1 MSRDA
6 SDIKKLTEKVRRYVE
21 KSVSEK
27 RYNHSVRTAEMC
39 RRLCELYGLDGELGY
54 FAGISHDMCKALE
67 PEKLLHLA
75 QKDGEPIS
83 ELEKAKPAL
92 LHGRA
97 AAVKLQQDFDFHEPS
112 VIEAVANHTFGKK
125 NMCAL
130 AKVLYAADK
139 IEPGR
144 EHVTDSYLERLFV
157 LSLDGLVKSI
167 LEENI
172 RYLKKKG
179 SAVSPV
185 SEEFLQSLERQ
196 GI

>member
-1 MSRDA
+1 MSRDV

-39 RRLCELYGLDGELGY
+39 RKLCGLYGLDGELGY
-54 FAGISHDMCKALE
+54 FAGISHDMCKNLE
-67 PEKLLHLA
+67 PEKLLRLA
-75 QKDGEPIS
+75 RKDGNPVS
-83 ELEKAKPAL
+83 ELEKSKPAL

-97 AAVKLQQDFDFHEPS
+97 AAVKLQSDFDFHEPS
-112 VIEAVANHTFGKK
+112 VIEAVANHTFGRK

-144 EHVTDSYLERLFV
+144 EHVTDSYLERLFA
-157 LSLDGLVKSI
+157 LPLDMLVKTV

-172 RYLKKKG
+172 DYLKRKG
-179 SAVSPV
+179 SAVSFE
-185 SEEFLQSLERQ
+185 SEEFLRSLER
-196 GI
+196 